1 MNNTKTTSLL
11 TLEPRIGLGTM
22 SLGINPDVRPSRPKA
37 VQMLVQSVE
46 MGYRLFDTADSYC
59 TDANEMGYTERL
71 IRDSELSWTEGVI
84 IATKGGYERPNGKW
98 ARRADPEYLKFACE
112 RSLTNLGMEQIQ
124 LYFLHAPDHDIPFED
139 SVAAIAELKR
149 EGKIDRVGLSN
160 VTLDQIKQAEQIVK
174 IDAIQNPISIAIG
187 YEDAMLK
194 YCEEK
199 EIAWLAYAPLGGY
212 KNAEWLADDFPILQS
227 MATKYDATPYQIAL
241 AWLLALSPVLY
252 PIPGSR
258 DIHHIQLNHEA
269 SKIELSK
276 VDRELLT
283 FEALDSDMPEE
294 DDDEGDQLVQLS

>member
-1 MNNTKTTSLL
+1 MSIPVSQRL
-11 TLEPRIGLGTM
+11 GFGTM

-37 VQMLVQSVE
+37 VQLLVQAAE
-46 MGYRLFDTADSYC
+46 MGYRLFDTADSYGG
-59 TDANEMGYTERL
+59 DENDMGYTERL
-71 IRDSELSWTEGVI
+71 CRDSELTWTEGVV

-112 RSLTNLGMEQIQ
+112 RSLKNLGTEQIQ
-124 LYFLHAPDHDIPFED
+124 LYFLHAPDHDVPFAD
-139 SVAAIAELKR
+139 SVGAIAELKR
-149 EGKIDRVGLSN
+149 EGKIDRVGISN
-160 VTLDQIKQAEQIVK
+160 VTLDQIKEAESIVK

-194 YCEEK
+194 HCEAHD
-199 EIAWLAYAPLGGY
+199 IAWLAYAPIGGY
-212 KNAEWLADDFPILQS
+212 KNAEWLAEDFTLLQT

-258 DIHHIQLNHEA
+258 DIHHIQLNFEA

-294 DDDEGDQLVQLS
+294 DDDEGDQLVQLL